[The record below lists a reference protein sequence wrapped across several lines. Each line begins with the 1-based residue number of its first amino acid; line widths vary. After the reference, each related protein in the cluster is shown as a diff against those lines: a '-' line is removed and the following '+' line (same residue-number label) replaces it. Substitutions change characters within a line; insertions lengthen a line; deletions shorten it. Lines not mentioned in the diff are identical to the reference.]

1 VLLGALKNAMGQ
13 DYSAY
18 REHMQASGCGPIER
32 RDGFLLMDV
41 SQLHVS
47 GYSSLIFVR
56 QTDGVLFVFWLKSQV
71 GEKQW
76 QFYGPRPIPE
86 AVTKTVETEMNQEW
100 GHVAK
105 FTVRGEELD
114 IELKK

>member
-1 VLLGALKNAMGQ
+1 
-13 DYSAY
+13 
-18 REHMQASGCGPIER
+18 
-32 RDGFLLMDV
+32 MDV
-41 SQLHVS
+41 SQLHVG

-56 QTDGVLFVFWLKSQV
+56 LTDGMLFVFWLKSQV

-86 AVTKTVETEMNQEW
+86 TVTKTVEAEMNKEW

-105 FTVRGEELD
+105 FTARGEELD
-114 IELKK
+114 IELNH

>member
-1 VLLGALKNAMGQ
+1 MGQ